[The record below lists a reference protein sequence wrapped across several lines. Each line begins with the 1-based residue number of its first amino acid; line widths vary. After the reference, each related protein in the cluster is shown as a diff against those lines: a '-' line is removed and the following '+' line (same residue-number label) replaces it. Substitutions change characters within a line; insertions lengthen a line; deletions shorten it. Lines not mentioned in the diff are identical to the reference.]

1 MINYV
6 TQYEYTGMNADILA
20 AADVD
25 AVVTFKQAIKDL
37 GVPGAKMKGLKACA
51 KLVRFSKKE
60 TVEDEDTG
68 QQKPRP
74 IYFSVFD
81 AAEVIKRKNN

>member
-25 AVVTFKQAIKDL
+25 AVVTFKQAIKDC
-37 GVPGAKMKGLKACA
+37 V
-51 KLVRFSKKE
+51 
-60 TVEDEDTG
+60 
-68 QQKPRP
+68 
-74 IYFSVFD
+74 
-81 AAEVIKRKNN
+81 

>member
-60 TVEDEDTG
+60 TVENEDG

-81 AAEVIKRKNN
+81 AAEVMKRKNN

>member
-60 TVEDEDTG
+60 TVEDDEGKT
-68 QQKPRP
+68 KPRP

>member
-1 MINYV
+1 MMNYV
-6 TQYEYTGMNADILA
+6 TKYEYTGNNAATLA
-20 AADVD
+20 AAGVD

-37 GVPGAKMKGLKACA
+37 GVPGTKMKGLKACA
-51 KLVRFSKKE
+51 TLVRFSKNKQKE
-60 TVEDEDTG
+60 DDEGKT
-68 QQKPRP
+68 KPRP

>member
-51 KLVRFSKKE
+51 KFVRFSKKE

-68 QQKPRP
+68 QTKPRP

-81 AAEVIKRKNN
+81 AAEVLKRKNN

>member
-1 MINYV
+1 MMNYV
-6 TQYEYTGMNADILA
+6 TKYEYTGNNANTLA
-20 AADVD
+20 AAGVD

-51 KLVRFSKKE
+51 TLVRFSKNKTE
-60 TVEDEDTG
+60 EDENGMT
-68 QQKPRP
+68 KPKP

-81 AAEVIKRKNN
+81 AAAVLARK

>member
-6 TQYEYTGMNADILA
+6 TKYEYTGNNAATLA
-20 AADVD
+20 ACGVD

-37 GVPGAKMKGLKACA
+37 GVSGKKMKGLKACA
-51 KLVRFSKKE
+51 TLVRFSKNKQK
-60 TVEDEDTG
+60 EDEDG
-68 QQKPRP
+68 KMRPIP

-81 AAEVIKRKNN
+81 AAAVLARK